1 MLADLAIEWREMRAR
16 GARELRKRE
25 EMRRRLDR
33 EAR

>member
-1 MLADLAIEWREMRAR
+1 MMSDLAIEWREIWTR
-16 GARELRKRE
+16 GARELRERE